1 MTRDRDSTK
10 RKSKTVG
17 DDEDSKQSDIATA
30 RSALFAAVEGDND
43 DALTPLYSPRPFL
56 NLFVSSNTS
65 RSILP
70 KLSTRDQKQLLLDAV
85 RSFTKSHAR
94 RFFSALNNM
103 VNKVINEE
111 EYIPESAYH
120 EDNNED
126 DENNDDDDE
135 GSEIIADTQSSEALQ
150 FLNWSAVTVQTYLE
164 SLNEKHLNKK
174 AQLSITGEVFEVA
187 VSLHNILF
195 QLNSCGPDAVAVQS
209 TIVALCEDWWQ
220 ANGAQREMLVAQT
233 LPLLVIAALG
243 TESSSKSDVKRLFQ
257 MRQALEIIDFADSSS
272 NSLRS
277 LLLRVASSP
286 LCLRLPEGKRLLA
299 SLFHVDGTLMKDMH
313 QAMRVQIPDA
323 KKTELQAYAEIYF
336 RAWKEAPTTEIQEV
350 VESEVLSD
358 LMYAVIHVG
367 NPNMTKS
374 LLTVLEPFHDAKKNP
389 AVEGLLH
396 RMYAPILWR
405 SMSAA
410 NAKVRVNAALVL
422 AEVFPLQ
429 DASHTQTEASIRK
442 GCTGLNSL
450 LQDRDPRVRVAG
462 SEAVAKILS
471 TYWDVVPST
480 DIRTLLNRKYLVC
493 STGMCFALFLIL
505 DKSLTHIRCAC
516 IFFMLQILSRNT
528 LPTHRPRLFGL
539 ER

>member
-1 MTRDRDSTK
+1 MTTDTTK
-10 RKSKTVG
+10 RKGPKTAG
-17 DDEDSKQSDIATA
+17 DDDDSKSENTTIA

-43 DALTPLYSPRPFL
+43 DVMTPLYSPRPFL

-70 KLSTRDQKQLLLDAV
+70 GLSTRDQKQLLLDAI
-85 RSFTKSHAR
+85 RSFNKSHAR
-94 RFFSALNNM
+94 RFFSALNNI
-103 VNKVINEE
+103 VNKVITEE
-111 EYIPESAYH
+111 DYIPESAYH
-120 EDNNED
+120 NDNDQDNDDDGDAED
-126 DENNDDDDE
+126 DE
-135 GSEIIADTQSSEALQ
+135 ILADSKSSEALQ
-150 FLNWSAVTVQTYLE
+150 FLNWSAVTIQTYLE
-164 SLNEKHLNKK
+164 SLNEKHSNKK
-174 AQLSITGEVFEVA
+174 AQLSISGEVFEVA
-187 VSLHNILF
+187 VSLHDILF

-209 TIVALCEDWWQ
+209 TIVSLCEDWWQ

-243 TESSSKSDVKRLFQ
+243 TASSSKSDVKRLFQ

-272 NSLRS
+272 DSLRS

-299 SLFHVDGTLMKDMH
+299 SFFHVDGTLMRDMH

-336 RAWKEAPTTEIQEV
+336 RAWKEAPTTEIQQA
-350 VESEVLSD
+350 VESHILSD

-367 NPNMTKS
+367 NPNMAKS
-374 LLTVLEPFHDAKKNP
+374 LLTILEPFHDAKKTA

-405 SMSAA
+405 SMAAA
-410 NAKVRVNAALVL
+410 NAKVRVNAAQVL

-442 GCTGLNSL
+442 GCAGLNSL

-471 TYWDVVPST
+471 TYWDVLPST
-480 DIRTLLNRKYLVC
+480 DIRTLLNRKYCMLCWNV
-493 STGMCFALFLIL
+493 
-505 DKSLTHIRCAC
+505 RC
-516 IFFMLQILSRNT
+516 L
-528 LPTHRPRLFGL
+528 LPR
-539 ER
+539 

>member
-1 MTRDRDSTK
+1 MPRDRDSK
-10 RKSKTVG
+10 GKGLPKPKTVG
-17 DDEDSKQSDIATA
+17 DDENSKQSDIATA

-56 NLFVSSNTS
+56 NLFISSNTS

-70 KLSTRDQKQLLLDAV
+70 GLSTRDQKQLLLNAV
-85 RSFTKSHAR
+85 RSFSKNHAR
-94 RFFSALNNM
+94 RFFSALNNI

-111 EYIPESAYH
+111 DYIPESAYH

-126 DENNDDDDE
+126 NEEEENNDDED
-135 GSEIIADTQSSEALQ
+135 SEIIADTQSSEALQ

-164 SLNEKHLNKK
+164 SLNEKNSNKK
-174 AQLSITGEVFEVA
+174 AQLSVTGEVFEVA
-187 VSLHNILF
+187 ESLHNILF

-243 TESSSKSDVKRLFQ
+243 TGSSSKSDVKRLFQ

-272 NSLRS
+272 DSLRS

-299 SLFHVDGTLMKDMH
+299 SIFHVDGTLMKDMH
-313 QAMRVQIPDA
+313 QAIRVQIPDA

-336 RAWKEAPTTEIQEV
+336 RAWKEAPTTDIQNA
-350 VESEVLSD
+350 VESQVLSD

-374 LLTVLEPFHDAKKNP
+374 LLAVLEPFHDAKKNA

-396 RMYAPILWR
+396 CMYAPILWR

-422 AEVFPLQ
+422 AGVFPLQ

-442 GCTGLNSL
+442 SCTGLKSL

-480 DIRTLLNRKYLVC
+480 EIRTLLNRKYLV
-493 STGMCFALFLIL
+493 GYALL
-505 DKSLTHIRCAC
+505 C
-516 IFFMLQILSRNT
+516 LSYWTNY
-528 LPTHRPRLFGL
+528 
-539 ER
+539 

>member
-1 MTRDRDSTK
+1 MTRDNTK
-10 RKSKTVG
+10 GKGHPKSKTMG

-30 RSALFAAVEGDND
+30 RSSLFAAVEGDND
-43 DALTPLYSPRPFL
+43 DVSTPLYSPRPFL
-56 NLFVSSNTS
+56 NLFVSSNTT
-65 RSILP
+65 RSIIPGLT
-70 KLSTRDQKQLLLDAV
+70 TRDQKQLLLDAV
-85 RSFTKSHAR
+85 RSFSKSHAR
-94 RFFSALNNM
+94 RFFSALNNI

-111 EYIPESAYH
+111 DYIPESAYH

-126 DENNDDDDE
+126 NDDEEDD
-135 GSEIIADTQSSEALQ
+135 SEIIADTQSSEALQ
-150 FLNWSAVTVQTYLE
+150 FLNWSAVTVQTYVE
-164 SLNEKHLNKK
+164 SLNEKNSNKK

-220 ANGAQREMLVAQT
+220 ANGSQREMLVAQT

-243 TESSSKSDVKRLFQ
+243 TGSSSKADVKRLFK
-257 MRQALEIIDFADSSS
+257 MREALDIIDFADSSS
-272 NSLRS
+272 DSLRS

-299 SLFHVDGTLMKDMH
+299 SIFHVDGTLMKDMH
-313 QAMRVQIPDA
+313 QAIRVQIPDA

-336 RAWKEAPTTEIQEV
+336 RAWKEAPTTEIQNA
-350 VESEVLSD
+350 VESQVLSD

-374 LLTVLEPFHDAKKNP
+374 LLAVLEPFHDAKKNA

-442 GCTGLNSL
+442 GCTGLKSL

-471 TYWDVVPST
+471 TYWDVVSST
-480 DIRTLLNRKYLVC
+480 DIRTLLNRKYFGISIILCWNVL
-493 STGMCFALFLIL
+493 CFASHL
-505 DKSLTHIRCAC
+505 
-516 IFFMLQILSRNT
+516 
-528 LPTHRPRLFGL
+528 G
-539 ER
+539 